1 MNTNLSYNFILCNIL
16 FFFIFLH
23 STKFLPK
30 SYIKKRMNTYRKLL
44 NSEIETLKRQYCV
57 CKDWLKIQVHNDFN
71 PLKVQRT
78 FFSGEIKLG
87 YFNKEILFYG
97 GVEKE
102 AGIYD
107 ATIHNC
113 IIGNDVYIGNVKNY
127 IANYIIEDDTVIENV
142 DLIANDGE
150 SSYGNN
156 IKVSVL
162 DELGGRK
169 VPIYDHLS
177 AHTAYILAI
186 HRHRPKLIQG
196 IEKMIEN
203 YSNSV
208 KSKMGKIKKSA
219 RLINCKTIK
228 NVKIGEFAV
237 IDGVYRLSNG
247 SINSTK
253 SDPNYIG
260 PGVIAENFIIA
271 SGSKITDGVLVSNC
285 FIGQACELGKN
296 YSVEESLFFANCAG
310 FHGEACSI
318 FAGPYTVTHHKSTL
332 LIAGMFSFL
341 NAGSGS
347 NQSNHMYKL
356 GPIHQGIIERG
367 SKTTSDSYILW
378 PAKIGAFTLVMGR
391 HYKNTDS
398 SDLPFSYLIENKD
411 ESIMVPGVNLRSVGT
426 IRDARKWP
434 KRDKRKDTH
443 LLDFINFNLL
453 SPFTIQKMIKGQ
465 QVLTDLQKTAG
476 ISSDYYS
483 YRSMKITNSSLKRGV
498 DLYEIGIIKF
508 LGNALIKRL
517 EKTKYKSIE
526 EIRKSLKPTSK
537 LGKGKWIDLSGLLLP
552 EEVLEKLLLEIE
564 EGKTDNL
571 QDLQIFY
578 QKAHEKYYDYAWTW
592 VVDVIEEKF
601 HFKVDEI
608 NVHDIIEIVQN
619 WEKSVI
625 TLDKM
630 LYSDAKKEFTLIS
643 QTSFGND
650 GDENVKLQDFE
661 QVRGR
666 FENNPSVIDIQKH
679 INKKTALA
687 RELINRIAHL
697 D

>member
-1 MNTNLSYNFILCNIL
+1 MDN
-16 FFFIFLH
+16 
-23 STKFLPK
+23 
-30 SYIKKRMNTYRKLL
+30 YRQLL
-44 NSEIETLKRQYCV
+44 DSEIEILIKQSCV
-57 CKDWLKIQVHNDFN
+57 CKDWSKIQVHNNFS
-71 PLKVQRT
+71 PLKAQRT
-78 FFSGEIKLG
+78 FFSGNIKLG

-97 GVEKE
+97 GVEKS

-113 IIGNDVYIGNVKNY
+113 EIGNDVYIGNVKNY
-127 IANYIIEDDTVIENV
+127 IANYIIKDDVVIENV
-142 DLIANDGE
+142 DLVANDGE
-150 SSYGNN
+150 NYFGNN

-169 VPIYDHLS
+169 VPIYDKLS

-186 HRHRPKLIQG
+186 YRHRPKLIHA
-196 IEKMIEN
+196 IEQMIEN

-208 KSKMGKIKKSA
+208 KSNMGRIGKSA
-219 RLINCKTIK
+219 RLINCRTIK

-237 IDGVYRLSNG
+237 IDGIYRLSNG
-247 SINSTK
+247 SINS
-253 SDPNYIG
+253 SEADPNYFG
-260 PGVIAENFIIA
+260 PGVIAENFIVA
-271 SGSKITDGVLVSNC
+271 SGADITDGTLISNC

-356 GPIHQGIIERG
+356 GPLHQGIVERG

-398 SDLPFSYLIENKD
+398 SDLPFSYLIESND

-434 KRDKRKDTH
+434 KRDKRKDSE

-453 SPFTIQKMIKGQ
+453 SPFTIQKMITGHK
-465 QVLTDLQKTAG
+465 VLTNLQETAG

-483 YRSMKITNSSLKRGV
+483 YRSMKITNPSLKRGLN
-498 DLYEIGIIKF
+498 LYDIGITKF

-517 EKTKYKSIE
+517 EKTKFKSID
-526 EIRKSLKPTSK
+526 EIRERLKATNK
-537 LGKGKWIDLSGLLLP
+537 LGGGKWIDLSGLLLP
-552 EEVLEKLLLEIE
+552 EKVLTKLLDNIE
-564 EGKTDNL
+564 AGKINEL
-571 QDLQIFY
+571 NQLQIFY
-578 QKAHEKYYDYAWTW
+578 KEAHENYYDYAWTW
-592 VVDVIEEKF
+592 IVQRIEDRLKI
-601 HFKVDEI
+601 KINEI
-608 NVHDIIEIVQN
+608 SIADIIELTKE

-625 TLDKM
+625 GLDKM
-630 LYSDAKKEFTLIS
+630 LYNDAKKEFTLIS

-650 GDENVKLQDFE
+650 GDENVKHLDFE

-666 FENNPSVIDIQKH
+666 FENNPSVVDIQKH
-679 INKKTALA
+679 INKKTILG
-687 RELINRIAHL
+687 RELISRIAHL
-697 D
+697 G

>member
-1 MNTNLSYNFILCNIL
+1 MNN
-16 FFFIFLH
+16 
-23 STKFLPK
+23 
-30 SYIKKRMNTYRKLL
+30 YRQLL
-44 NSEIETLKRQYCV
+44 DNEIEILVKQSCV
-57 CKDWLKIQVHNDFN
+57 CKDWSKILVHNDFS

-78 FFSGEIKLG
+78 FFSGNIKLG
-87 YFNKEILFYG
+87 YFDKEILFYG
-97 GVEKE
+97 GVEKNT
-102 AGIYD
+102 GIYD

-113 IIGNDVYIGNVKNY
+113 TVGNNVYIGNVKNY
-127 IANYIIEDDTVIENV
+127 IANYIIEDDSVIENV

-150 SSYGNN
+150 SFYGNN

-169 VPIYDHLS
+169 VPIYDGLS

-186 HRHRPKLIQG
+186 HRHRPQLIQS
-196 IEKMIEN
+196 IEQMIEI

-208 KSKMGKIKKSA
+208 KSSMGKIGKSA
-219 RLINCKTIK
+219 RLINCRTIK
-228 NVKIGEFAV
+228 NVRIGEFAL
-237 IDGVYRLSNG
+237 IDGIYRLSNG
-247 SINSTK
+247 SINSTEA
-253 SDPNYIG
+253 DPNYIG
-260 PGVIAENFIIA
+260 PGVIAENFIVA
-271 SGSKITDGVLVSNC
+271 SGARITDGALVSNC

-296 YSVEESLFFANCAG
+296 YSVEESLFFANCTG

-356 GPIHQGIIERG
+356 GPMHQGIIERG

-398 SDLPFSYLIENKD
+398 SDLPFSYLIENND
-411 ESIMVPGVNLRSVGT
+411 ESVMVPGVNLRSVGT

-434 KRDKRKDTH
+434 KRDKRKDPEI
-443 LLDFINFNLL
+443 LDFINFNLL
-453 SPFTIQKMIKGQ
+453 SPFTIQKMITGY

-483 YRSMKITNSSLKRGV
+483 YRSMKITNPSLKRGLQ
-498 DLYEIGIIKF
+498 LYEIGINKF

-517 EKTKYKSIE
+517 ENTEFQSIE
-526 EIRKSLKPTSK
+526 EIRTRLKPTTL
-537 LGKGKWIDLSGLLLP
+537 LGSGKWIDLSGLLLP
-552 EEVLEKLLLEIE
+552 EKVLNKLLTAIE
-564 EGKTDNL
+564 EGKVNKSAQL
-571 QDLQIFY
+571 QAFY
-578 QKAHEKYYDYAWTW
+578 KKAHEDYYEYAWTW
-592 VVDVIEEKF
+592 AARTLENRLDIKIEEIT
-601 HFKVDEI
+601 VSE
-608 NVHDIIEIVQN
+608 IIELIN
-619 WEKSVI
+619 TWEKSVI
-625 TLDKM
+625 GLDKM

-643 QTSFGND
+643 QTGFGND
-650 GDENVKLQDFE
+650 GDESVKIKDFE

-679 INKKTALA
+679 IEKKTLLA
-687 RELINRIAHL
+687 KELIERISHL
-697 D
+697 T